1 MSARELRRA
10 EVLGRVKSRTLR
22 LVDAAKMLE
31 VSYRQ
36 AKRLWQRYREEG
48 AKGLQH
54 RSAGRSSNRAKPEK
68 FRRKVLQL
76 IREKYSGTERERF
89 GPTLA
94 AEHLADEDGVQVGEE
109 TLRRWMLAE
118 GLWSRKRRRKAHRKR
133 RERRQHFGDLV
144 QLDGSFHAWFEER
157 GPRGCL
163 MNMVDDATGT
173 TSCRMGEQ
181 ETIWTAVGVLQGWI
195 GKYGVPRA
203 LYTDWKNVYKRQPTE
218 GERLR
223 GKAPTTQFGRMCERL
238 EIRIIAAS
246 SPQAKGRVERNNGV
260 HQDRL
265 VKKLR
270 RQGMQSY
277 EATNEYLEAEYLPEH
292 NQRFAREAARAENY
306 HVKTPS
312 AAKLREVF
320 RLETERWISNDW
332 VVQYRGHFLQLRPQ
346 NRRYGPTKAKALIC
360 EWEDGAVEVHYRGE
374 AMEYE
379 DLVVRPQVVQAA
391 PRESRREPAKKVE
404 IKPAKEHPWRQ
415 GYEQRMKL
423 QKLNRSPVSTFVGVS
438 VSASP

>member
-1 MSARELRRA
+1 MSTRELRRA
-10 EVLGRVKSRTLR
+10 EVLARVKSETLR

-31 VSYRQ
+31 LSYRQ
-36 AKRLWQRYREEG
+36 TKRLWKRYLGEG

-54 RSAGRSSNRAKPEK
+54 RSAGRGSNRAKPEK

-270 RQGMQSY
+270 RQGIQSY

-374 AMEYE
+374 RMDYE
-379 DLVVRPQVVQAA
+379 DLVVRPQAVQVA
-391 PRESRREPAKKVE
+391 PREPSREPAKHVGS
-404 IKPAKEHPWRQ
+404 KPAPGHPWRH

-423 QKLNRSPVSTFVGVS
+423 QRLNRSQQSALVGVS
-438 VSASP
+438 ASATP